1 MAVNKR
7 NDSLLTLFK
16 SEIIEQIRKKKV
28 LKNTFVKYGLRK
40 NFSGIDLE
48 ENEKLKNDLQKFR
61 KNKGDRDELG
71 RIIETE
77 IFSDRKLMED
87 RKSVV

>member
-40 NFSGIDLE
+40 NFSGVDLE

-61 KNKGDRDELG
+61 KNKGDG
-71 RIIETE
+71 
-77 IFSDRKLMED
+77 KN
-87 RKSVV
+87 SVSHRRTSLAHMFGGWKQ